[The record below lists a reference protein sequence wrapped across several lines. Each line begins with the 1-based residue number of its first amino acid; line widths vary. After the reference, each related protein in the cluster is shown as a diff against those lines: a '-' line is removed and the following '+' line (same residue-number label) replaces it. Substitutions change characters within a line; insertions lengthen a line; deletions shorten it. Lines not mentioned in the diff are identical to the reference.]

1 MFRELTDAE
10 LALLSDSEKEVY
22 NKELLL
28 YKERMAFVG
37 QLERIEGADYQ
48 YRKPKFSGINQIPQ
62 IDVPQRDIAAPK
74 KVAFPQ
80 ELLDKMRKVVVSY
93 SSFTPPS
100 KIHLKGMPSHRGGA
114 VRIMP
119 TVMPIGKIRLAG
131 IPKKSGSA
139 IAKLPQIQPAGSVK
153 VTGIPEKPDNAIAKL
168 PQIQL
173 ESSAKVTGMPKKP
186 DSSITKLHQIQP
198 VVSVKVTGMPE
209 KPDSAIVK
217 LPQIQSVGSVRIT
230 GMPEN
235 SDSAIAQLPTIQPVG
250 SVKITGMPEINIP
263 ATQSIDKE
271 AVTDVIQRI
280 ITIMQGA

>member
-119 TVMPIGKIRLAG
+119 TVMPIEKIRLAD
-131 IPKKSGSA
+131 IPKKPGSAIANLPQIHTVDSVKVTGMPKKPGSA
-139 IAKLPQIQPAGSVK
+139 IAKLSHIQPVGSV
-153 VTGIPEKPDNAIAKL
+153 
-168 PQIQL
+168 
-173 ESSAKVTGMPKKP
+173 KVTGMPKKP
-186 DSSITKLHQIQP
+186 DS
-198 VVSVKVTGMPE
+198 
-209 KPDSAIVK
+209 AIAK

>member
-48 YRKPKFSGINQIPQ
+48 YRKPKFSGINPIPK
-62 IDVPQRDIAAPK
+62 IDVPQCDIVAPK
-74 KVAFPQ
+74 KVSFPQ
-80 ELLDKMRKVVVSY
+80 GLLDKMRKVVVSY

-100 KIHLKGMPSHRGGA
+100 KIHIKGMSDQRGGA

-173 ESSAKVTGMPKKP
+173 VSSAKVTGMPKKP
-186 DSSITKLHQIQP
+186 DDAIIKLSQIQP
-198 VVSVKVTGMPE
+198 VGPVKVTGMPE
-209 KPDSAIVK
+209 
-217 LPQIQSVGSVRIT
+217 
-230 GMPEN
+230 
-235 SDSAIAQLPTIQPVG
+235 
-250 SVKITGMPEINIP
+250 
-263 ATQSIDKE
+263 
-271 AVTDVIQRI
+271 
-280 ITIMQGA
+280 GALSLM

>member
-48 YRKPKFSGINQIPQ
+48 YRKPKFSGINPIPK

-80 ELLDKMRKVVVSY
+80 GLLDKMRKVVVSY

-100 KIHLKGMPSHRGGA
+100 KIHIKGMSDQRGGA

-119 TVMPIGKIRLAG
+119 TVMPIGKIQGATNT
-131 IPKKSGSA
+131 KK
-139 IAKLPQIQPAGSVK
+139 KTEWKENYEKFLSV
-153 VTGIPEKPDNAIAKL
+153 L
-168 PQIQL
+168 
-173 ESSAKVTGMPKKP
+173 
-186 DSSITKLHQIQP
+186 
-198 VVSVKVTGMPE
+198 
-209 KPDSAIVK
+209 
-217 LPQIQSVGSVRIT
+217 VGSVFDWKDILCYVAGCILLGVYEVLVRNT
-230 GMPEN
+230 
-235 SDSAIAQLPTIQPVG
+235 A
-250 SVKITGMPEINIP
+250 
-263 ATQSIDKE
+263 
-271 AVTDVIQRI
+271 RRR
-280 ITIMQGA
+280 

>member
-119 TVMPIGKIRLAG
+119 TVMPIEKIRLAD
-131 IPKKSGSA
+131 IPKKPGSDIAKLSHIQPVGSVKVTGMPKKLDSA
-139 IAKLPQIQPAGSVK
+139 IAKLPQIQP
-153 VTGIPEKPDNAIAKL
+153 
-168 PQIQL
+168 
-173 ESSAKVTGMPKKP
+173 
-186 DSSITKLHQIQP
+186 
-198 VVSVKVTGMPE
+198 VVSVKIAGMPE

>member
-48 YRKPKFSGINQIPQ
+48 YRKPKFSGINPIPK
-62 IDVPQRDIAAPK
+62 IDVPQCDIVAPK
-74 KVAFPQ
+74 KVSFPQ
-80 ELLDKMRKVVVSY
+80 GLLDKMRKVVVSY

-100 KIHLKGMPSHRGGA
+100 KIHIKGMSDQRGGA

-173 ESSAKVTGMPKKP
+173 VSSAKVN
-186 DSSITKLHQIQP
+186 
-198 VVSVKVTGMPE
+198 
-209 KPDSAIVK
+209 IV
-217 LPQIQSVGSVRIT
+217 R
-230 GMPEN
+230 EN
-235 SDSAIAQLPTIQPVG
+235 V
-250 SVKITGMPEINIP
+250 
-263 ATQSIDKE
+263 
-271 AVTDVIQRI
+271 
-280 ITIMQGA
+280 

>member
-119 TVMPIGKIRLAG
+119 TVMPIEKIRLAD
-131 IPKKSGSA
+131 IPKKPGSA
-139 IAKLPQIQPAGSVK
+139 IANLPQIHTVDSV
-153 VTGIPEKPDNAIAKL
+153 
-168 PQIQL
+168 
-173 ESSAKVTGMPKKP
+173 KVTGMPKKP
-186 DSSITKLHQIQP
+186 GSAIAKLSHIQP
-198 VVSVKVTGMPE
+198 VGSVKVTGMP
-209 KPDSAIVK
+209 KKLDSAIAK

-230 GMPEN
+230 GMPEK
-235 SDSAIAQLPTIQPVG
+235 SDSAIAHLPQIQPVD
-250 SVKITGMPEINIP
+250 SVKVTDMPEINIP
-263 ATQSIDKE
+263 ATQSITKE
-271 AVTDVIQRI
+271 TVTDVIQRI
-280 ITIMQGA
+280 ILLCKERSK